1 MYVHSETLRWPRT
14 SSKHP
19 TPGSEAPLDDRLAPR
34 PPAPVD
40 RSSPLPLWAQVRADI
55 EARLRRGDFADAFP
69 GEMALVDEYAVS
81 RHTVREAVR
90 QLRASGLVEAARG
103 RAPRVASTEITQA
116 QGTLY
121 SLFAS
126 VQRSGHTQRSI
137 VRALDARADGT
148 VAARLGLEEST
159 ALVYVERLRLVD
171 EEPLALDRAW
181 LPARVAAPLLEA
193 DFTATSLYDELRRL
207 CGVRLTGGQEHVRAV
222 LPTAAERSLLAIPPT
237 AAALA
242 IDRVGELRGQPV
254 EWRQTV
260 VRGDR
265 YSLLTDFSQPDGG
278 AVTGRLQA
286 AHRFPSDPSAS

>member
-1 MYVHSETLRWPRT
+1 MDT
-14 SSKHP
+14 
-19 TPGSEAPLDDRLAPR
+19 R
-34 PPAPVD
+34 PPPRRPTPVD
-40 RSSPLPLWAQVRADI
+40 RSSPVPLWAQVRGDV

-69 GEMALVDEYAVS
+69 AEMALVEEYAVS
-81 RHTVREAVR
+81 RHTVREAIR
-90 QLRASGLVEAARG
+90 QLRATGLVEAARG
-103 RAPRVASTEITQA
+103 RAPRVTSTEITQA

-126 VQRSGHTQRSI
+126 VEASGHTQRSV

-159 ALVYVERLRLVD
+159 SLVYLERLRLID
-171 EEPLALDRAW
+171 DEPLALDRAW
-181 LPARVAAPLLEA
+181 LPARIGAPLLDA

-222 LPTAAERSLLAIPPT
+222 LPTPAERVLLAIPPS

-254 EWRQTV
+254 EWRETV

-265 YSLLTDFSQPDGG
+265 FGLLTDFSRPDGG
-278 AVTGRLQA
+278 AVSGRL
-286 AHRFPSDPSAS
+286 RGASTTAG